1 MKCLLVYS
9 SGAHPSPLR
18 IGWSQLVS
26 TLPTI
31 SPVPPPPPIP
41 GIVLYWHS
49 LPLSPLPPPPSFT
62 HPYPNLKSMA
72 YLLLLAYCST
82 YIWSLPLFNL
92 CVIHSYRAKNKVW
105 SVYTTYLNILATE
118 SHWQPDNVSLLVGMP
133 TRNKKCGS
141 LHGANRLGARWQ
153 ALECSGKLEKMLV
166 FLAGKVSLHVVVSC
180 AAPAA
185 SLVH

>member
-1 MKCLLVYS
+1 MDGQGLGWHTHFKFFSAFFLIQS
-9 SGAHPSPLR
+9 STEKNNTF
-18 IGWSQLVS
+18 Q
-26 TLPTI
+26 
-31 SPVPPPPPIP
+31 
-41 GIVLYWHS
+41 
-49 LPLSPLPPPPSFT
+49 PSFSFSSFLIL
-62 HPYPNLKSMA
+62 PNLKSMA

-118 SHWQPDNVSLLVGMP
+118 LHWQPDNVSLLVGMP